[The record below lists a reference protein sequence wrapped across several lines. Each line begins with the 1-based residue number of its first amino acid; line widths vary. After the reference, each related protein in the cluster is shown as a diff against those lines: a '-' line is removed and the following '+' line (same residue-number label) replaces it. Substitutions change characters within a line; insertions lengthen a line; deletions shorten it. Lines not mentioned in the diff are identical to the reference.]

1 MNIIY
6 KIDGVDFTN
15 YNVYV
20 SSSDGLLSRPKPKK
34 SVSVDWPDYNGKVVD
49 LSKKLYEPREIEL
62 QCFIKADS
70 QPEFVAKCNTFL
82 ALFDKTGTRRLE
94 VFVDNETTPKPLLF
108 EVYSTDSIDVS
119 KKWSATTM
127 VGTFTLKLSEPEPIK
142 KVLKYTR
149 TNDADKTVSITVTSS
164 KLLNI
169 YWGDGSHTYDVSGT
183 GIEVDHDYLKNG
195 TFYIVIT
202 GNIDEMTLDTE
213 NTSAVVVWNKL

>member
-6 KIDGVDFTN
+6 KIDGVDFTT

-34 SVSVDWPDYNGKVVD
+34 NVSVDWPDYNGTVVD

-62 QCFIKADS
+62 KCFIKADS
-70 QPEFVAKCNTFL
+70 QSEFVAKCNTFL

-94 VFVDNETTPKPLLF
+94 VFIDNETTPKPLLF

-119 KKWSATTM
+119 KRWSATTM

-142 KVLKYTR
+142 KVFKYTK
-149 TNDADKTVSITVTSS
+149 TGTGDAEVNISFTSS
-164 KLLNI
+164 KLVNI
-169 YWGDGSHTYDVSGT
+169 YWGDGSHTYDLSG
-183 GIEVDHDYLKNG
+183 EVTDFSHTYVQNG
-195 TFYIVIT
+195 TYYIVIT
-202 GNIDEMTLDTE
+202 GNIDEISDLSTPATL
-213 NTSAVVVWNKL
+213 VWNKL

>member
-6 KIDGVDFTN
+6 KIDGVDFTT

-34 SVSVDWPDYNGKVVD
+34 NISVDWPDYNGTVVD
-49 LSKKLYEPREIEL
+49 LSKILYEPREIEL

-94 VFVDNETTPKPLLF
+94 VFIDNETTPKPLLF

-149 TNDADKTVSITVTSS
+149 TGTADAEASISFTSP
-164 KLLNI
+164 KMVNI
-169 YWGDGSHTYDVSGT
+169 YWGDGSHTYDLSGT
-183 GIEVDHDYLKNG
+183 IDEVNHTYAANG
-195 TFYIVIT
+195 TYYIVLT
-202 GNIDEMTLDTE
+202 GNIDEI
-213 NTSAVVVWNKL
+213 TSLTTTGVVVWNKL

>member
-1 MNIIY
+1 MTIIY

-34 SVSVDWPDYNGKVVD
+34 NVSVDWPDYNGTVVD

-62 QCFIKADS
+62 KCFIKADS
-70 QPEFVAKCNTFL
+70 QSEFVAKCNTFL

-94 VFVDNETTPKPLLF
+94 VFIDNETTPKPLLF

-149 TNDADKTVSITVTSS
+149 TGTADKTVSVTFTSA
-164 KLLNI
+164 KLLNV
-169 YWGDGSHTYDVSGT
+169 YWGDGSHTYDASGT
-183 GIEVDHDYLKNG
+183 AQTITHDYTVNG
-195 TFYIVIT
+195 TYYIVVT
-202 GNIDEMTLDTE
+202 GNIDEI
-213 NTSAVVVWNKL
+213 TSLTTTGVVVWNKL